1 MTAAAW
7 LLIGGCRQDMHDQPK
22 YIPLR
27 ESDFFGDQ
35 RSERPLPLGVVARG
49 NLREDAYLY
58 TGKING
64 VPGTV
69 FPFPITMED
78 LKRGQ
83 NRFNIYCTPCHSPV
97 GDGRGVV
104 VQRGYKQPPAYT
116 DPKVMQTGVGHYFD
130 VMTNG
135 YGAMPDYAAQIS
147 VEDRWRIAAYIRVL
161 QLSQHAT
168 LNEVPAE
175 TRNNLAEPLPPMQLG
190 STESEKVT
198 NPAERGEAK

>member
-1 MTAAAW
+1 MGALW
-7 LLIGGCRQDMHDQPK
+7 LLMAGCRQDMHDQPK

-27 ESDFFGDQ
+27 ESEFFGDM
-35 RSERPLPLGVVARG
+35 RSARPLPVGVVARDHL
-49 NLREDAYLY
+49 NEDTYLY
-58 TGKING
+58 TGKVNG
-64 VPGTV
+64 VLGDV
-69 FPFPITMED
+69 FPFPITADD

-83 NRFNIYCTPCHSPV
+83 QRYNIYCTPCHSPV

-116 DPKVMQTGVGHYFD
+116 DPKVLQTPVGHYFD

-147 VEDRWRIAAYIRVL
+147 VQDRWRIVAYIRAL

-168 LNEVPAE
+168 LADVPAGK
-175 TRNNLAEPLPPMQLG
+175 RGNWPEPTPVKVLG
-190 STESEKVT
+190 
-198 NPAERGEAK
+198 NAPPAEAEQPSEGGQTK

>member
-1 MTAAAW
+1 
-7 LLIGGCRQDMHDQPK
+7 MHDQPK

-83 NRFNIYCTPCHSPV
+83 NRFNIYCTPCHSPI

-147 VEDRWRIAAYIRVL
+147 VEDRWRIAAYVRVL

-190 STESEKVT
+190 STKSERVA